1 MYKNNS
7 RLIKNYEMSC
17 EDGLKHGVDN
27 LLNPHINVQNTEW
40 SPEGI
45 PRSFGPNKE
54 DCRKVISYTSK
65 NNSKNNTDR
74 KKITRL
80 TKIKDKMVLLKNKT
94 KKYFCCIILLIIIC
108 CIIVYLMH
116 TSYSSTPSTTLI
128 KSNINPSNLPSM
140 KSNSGAY
147 LKYRN

>member
-7 RLIKNYEMSC
+7 QLIKNYEMSC

-40 SPEGI
+40 NSEGI
-45 PRSFGPNKE
+45 PRSVGSNK

-65 NNSKNNTDR
+65 NNSKNNTD
-74 KKITRL
+74 KTKFKRL
-80 TKIKDKMVLLKNKT
+80 AKIKEKMVLLKNKT

-108 CIIVYLMH
+108 CIIVYLMA
-116 TSYSSTPSTTLI
+116 TSYSSTTS
-128 KSNINPSNLPSM
+128 INPNTNPNTFPSM
-140 KSNSGAY
+140 KMNSGAY
-147 LKYRN
+147 LKHRY